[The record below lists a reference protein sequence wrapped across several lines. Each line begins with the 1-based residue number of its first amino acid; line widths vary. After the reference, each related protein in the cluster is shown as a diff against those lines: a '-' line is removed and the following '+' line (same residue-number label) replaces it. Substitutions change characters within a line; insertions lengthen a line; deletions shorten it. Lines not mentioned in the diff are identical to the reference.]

1 MLSAIST
8 VPGRVRFK
16 VPGLYRCRD
25 MKDFLEK
32 HLLKSDTITAFKANE
47 LTGSLLVRFRPEIS
61 NDHIAQEITNL
72 IQRFSKENH
81 NNRKDGQPSSL
92 VTRKGLKQKDI
103 SKHRLRQL
111 LHDAKQQ
118 LSMPWHKLS
127 ASEVLKLL
135 KTDPIKGLSSSEA
148 ERRLKHYGP
157 NILPEEAAR
166 SSYQIFLDQFLTI
179 PVGLL
184 TAAAGLSLLT
194 GGLVDAIA
202 IMTVVGIN
210 AILGFVTESQSEKTI
225 HSLKNL
231 VRPMALVVRE
241 GETKEIGAEYL
252 VPGDIIILRPGYY
265 VPADGRIIQAE
276 RLTIDESAL
285 TGESVPILKT
295 QKSIKDDNIPI
306 NDMTNMCFMGTL
318 VTGSQGVAVVVAT
331 GRFTEMGQIHA
342 LIVNAKNNTKTP
354 MEREL
359 DTLGTKLVLASSFL
373 CAGVF
378 VLGILRGNGFIY
390 MLKTSVSLAV
400 AAVPEGL
407 PTVATTTLALG
418 IKKMRENHIL
428 IRTMNAVES
437 LGAVQV
443 FCMDKTGTI
452 TENRMIV
459 VELYIG
465 NKSISV
471 KKEETKITISQ
482 GKTLEDP
489 FFSEEAAT
497 LTICTLCNESELIE
511 ENGYEARL
519 HGTPTENALLDLA
532 MKVGIDIKKVRQK
545 FPLLKMLYRSEDRN
559 WMASFHQMDNEQI
572 LIAVKG
578 SPSEVVQLSARQM
591 IEGKLV
597 ELNDNDREQLLI
609 QNERMAKYGLRNLA
623 TAYKIVSG
631 PFNQNES
638 DSYIKDLI
646 FTGIVGMADPVR
658 DDVPRFIEK
667 LHRAGIRTV
676 MITGDQAPTAY
687 AIGRS
692 INISGNEPIQIL
704 DSVSF
709 YKLDKE
715 ARVNICSR
723 VHVFARVSPANKLE
737 IVEAIKEA
745 GFVVAMTGDGVNDSP
760 ALKAAD
766 LGIAMGAT
774 GTDVA
779 RDVADVIV
787 EDDNIETL
795 VMAVAQGRTIN
806 TNVKKSLHF
815 LLATNMSEIMVSFIG
830 NVAGWGQ
837 PLTEM
842 QLLWINLVTDIF
854 PGLAL
859 SVEPEHENIMKRPP
873 RNPYEPLVRE
883 TELKIWAREAG
894 VMTATSLGAYYYGL
908 ARYGIGPRASTLSFL
923 SLTAS
928 QLLHCLSCRADDR
941 TIFSHESLPT
951 NPHLNLALWGTFAL
965 QGIVMFIPGLRT
977 LLGISRLG
985 ILDIV
990 VVGAASTVP
999 ILINE
1004 ALKPKGDKR

>member
-1 MLSAIST
+1 MLRVIST

-16 VPGLYRCRD
+16 VPELYRSRD
-25 MKDFLEK
+25 LKYFLET
-32 HLLKSDTITAFKANE
+32 HLLKSDTITDFKANE
-47 LTGSLLVRFRPEIS
+47 LTGSLLVRFKHETPTDR
-61 NDHIAQEITNL
+61 IAQEITDL
-72 IQRFSKENH
+72 IQKFSEENH
-81 NNRKDGQPSSL
+81 NNRKNGQPSSL
-92 VTRKGLKQKDI
+92 VKRKRLKQEDI
-103 SKHRLRQL
+103 SKRKLRQL
-111 LHDAKQQ
+111 LQDSGQQPSKPWHQ
-118 LSMPWHKLS
+118 LSTD
-127 ASEVLKLL
+127 EVLKLVGS
-135 KTDPIKGLSSSEA
+135 DPHKGLPSREA
-148 ERRLKHYGP
+148 EKRLKQYGP

-166 SSYQIFLDQFLTI
+166 SSFQILMDQFLTV

-184 TAAAGLSLLT
+184 AAAAGLSLVT
-194 GGLVDAIA
+194 GGVVDAIA

-210 AILGFVTESQSEKTI
+210 AVLGFVTESQSEKTI

-231 VRPMALVVRE
+231 VRPMAIVVRD

-252 VPGDIIILRPGYY
+252 VPGDIILLRPGHY
-265 VPADGRIIQAE
+265 VPADGRIIHAE

-295 QKSIKDDNIPI
+295 PNPIKDDQIPI
-306 NDMTNMCFMGTL
+306 NDMVNICFMGTL
-318 VTGSQGVAVVVAT
+318 VTGGQGVAVVVAT
-331 GRFTEMGQIHA
+331 GQFTEMGKIHA
-342 LIVNAKNNTKTP
+342 LIGEAENTKTP

-359 DTLGTKLVLASSFL
+359 DTLGTKLVMASSIL
-373 CAGVF
+373 CVGVF
-378 VLGILRGNGFIY
+378 GLGILRGNSFLY
-390 MLKTSVSLAV
+390 MLKTSLSLAV

-428 IRTMNAVES
+428 IRTMNAVEA

-452 TENRMIV
+452 TENRMTV
-459 VELYIG
+459 VELYTG
-465 NKSISV
+465 NKSITL
-471 KKEETKITISQ
+471 KKMGTEISISWN
-482 GKTLEDP
+482 KALDDP
-489 FFSEEAAT
+489 AFTEEAAT
-497 LTICTLCNESELIE
+497 LIIAVLCNESELIE
-511 ENGYEARL
+511 NGETPRL
-519 HGTPTENALLDLA
+519 NGTPTENALIDLA
-532 MKVGIDIKKVRQK
+532 MKAGMDIKQVRK
-545 FPLLKMLYRSEDRN
+545 RFPLQKILYRSENRN
-559 WMASFHQMDNEQI
+559 WMASFHQMEHNQI
-572 LIAVKG
+572 LVAVKG
-578 SPSEVVQLSARQM
+578 SPSEVVQLSTHQM
-591 IEGKLV
+591 IQGNLV
-597 ELNDNDREQLLI
+597 ELNDNSREDLLI

-623 TAYKIVSG
+623 TAYKIIEG
-631 PFNQNES
+631 PFNKDEA
-638 DSYIKDLI
+638 DSYVKELI

-658 DDVPRFIEK
+658 EEVPRFIEK
-667 LHRAGIRTV
+667 LHRAGIKTV

-692 INISGNEPIQIL
+692 INISGDEPLQIL

-709 YKLDKE
+709 SKLDKE
-715 ARVNICSR
+715 ARVSICSR

-737 IVEAIKEA
+737 IVEALKEA
-745 GFVVAMTGDGVNDSP
+745 GYIVAMTGDGVNDSP

-766 LGIAMGAT
+766 LGVAMGAT

-779 RDVADVIV
+779 REVADVIV
-787 EDDNIETL
+787 EDDNLETL

-859 SVEPEHENIMKRPP
+859 SMEPEHEEVMEKPP
-873 RNPYEPLVRE
+873 RNPNAPLVGE
-883 TELKIWAREAG
+883 SELKTWGREAG
-894 VMTATSLGAYYYGL
+894 VMTATSLGAYFYGISRYGL
-908 ARYGIGPRASTLSFL
+908 GPRASTLSFL

-928 QLLHCLSCRADDR
+928 QLLHCLSCRSDDT
-941 TIFSHESLPT
+941 TIFSHETLPP

-965 QGIVMFIPGLRT
+965 QGVAMFIPGLRS

-985 ILDIV
+985 LLDMA
-990 VVGAASTVP
+990 VVGAASTAP

-1004 ALKPKGDKR
+1004 ALKPKGDKK